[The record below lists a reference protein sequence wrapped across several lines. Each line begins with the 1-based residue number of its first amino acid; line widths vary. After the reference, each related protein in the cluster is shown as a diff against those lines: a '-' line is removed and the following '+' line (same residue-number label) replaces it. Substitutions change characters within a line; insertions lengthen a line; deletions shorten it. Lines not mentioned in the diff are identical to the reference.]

1 MILDGSQ
8 WNKLFTM
15 VKRRINRLYIPSIL
29 FIMLLCLCALAAPVI
44 APDDPIEQN
53 LEFRFSPPGARYLLG
68 ADDLG
73 RDVLSRII
81 YGSRPALLVGLIS
94 VSIAVS
100 IGLLIGLA
108 AGLAGGWVD
117 NFLMLIMDALLSFP
131 AILLAITIVA
141 FMGPGLIQVM
151 TAIGVIYSPVFARL
165 VRVETLALKEEGFV
179 EASRALGTGEIKILF
194 HHIVP
199 NLIGK
204 VIVQASINFALAIV
218 IEASLSYLG
227 LGNPPPN
234 PSWGM
239 MLKDART
246 YLIQAP
252 WMAIYPGLAIA
263 FTVLCFNIFGD
274 GLAERLNPRIYK

>member
-1 MILDGSQ
+1 MGRIGIGKLAMI
-8 WNKLFTM
+8 
-15 VKRRINRLYIPSIL
+15 KRRANRLYIPAIL
-29 FIMLLCLCALAAPVI
+29 FIMLLGLCALAAPVI

-53 LEFRFSPPGARYLLG
+53 LELRFSPPGARYLLG

-73 RDVLSRII
+73 RDILSRII
-81 YGSRPALLVGLIS
+81 YGSRPALVVGLVS

-117 NFLMLIMDALLSFP
+117 NLLMLVMDALLSFP
-131 AILLAITIVA
+131 AILLAITIVSL
-141 FMGPGLIQVM
+141 MGQGLIQVM
-151 TAIGVIYSPVFARL
+151 TAIGIIYSPVFARL
-165 VRVETLALKEEGFV
+165 VRIETLALKEEGFV

-194 HHIVP
+194 HHILP

-227 LGNPPPN
+227 LGNPPPS

-246 YLIQAP
+246 YLIKAP

-263 FTVLCFNIFGD
+263 FTVLCFNILGD